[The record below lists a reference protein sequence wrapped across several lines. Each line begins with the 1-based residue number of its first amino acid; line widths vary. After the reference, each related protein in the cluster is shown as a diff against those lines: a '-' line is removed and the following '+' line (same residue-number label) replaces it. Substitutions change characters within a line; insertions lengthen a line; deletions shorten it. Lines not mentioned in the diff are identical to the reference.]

1 MKNLILFMNGKLG
14 LEILDFLIKRED
26 TNISTIVLNSSKK
39 IRSDYMSQV
48 REILSSNEADI
59 EVFQYSKNLWE
70 SLEFSRYLI
79 PQVFGVSILFGH
91 IFSENVID
99 KFRGNLINLHPS
111 LLPIGRGADP
121 IFWSMVDELSQ
132 GVTIHRVDKSI
143 DTGEIF
149 IQQKIIIDSW
159 LNSGQIYDLAMKK
172 LLDLFIEFYPGWDEA
187 SASMPQIGEGTYHKA
202 HELLDLKSK
211 ILESPGDLVKQL
223 NLIQAL
229 TYNDGRKA
237 KVVLPNHEI
246 WEVSLQLKRI
256 QG

>member
-14 LEILDFLIKRED
+14 LEILDFLIQRKD
-26 TNISTIVLNSSKK
+26 TYISTIVLNSSKK
-39 IRSDYMSQV
+39 ITADYTSQV
-48 REILSSNEADI
+48 RKILSSTDADI
-59 EVFQYSKNLWE
+59 EVFQYSDNLWK
-70 SLEFSRYLI
+70 SPEFSRHLI

-91 IFSENVID
+91 IFPENVID

-121 IFWSMVDELSQ
+121 IFWSMVDELPQ
-132 GVTIHRVDKSI
+132 GATIHRVDKSI

-149 IQQKIIIDSW
+149 IQKEIIVDSW
-159 LNSGQIYDLAMKK
+159 LNSGQIYDLAMTT
-172 LLDLFIEFYPGWDEA
+172 LHQLFIEFYPGWDVSTA
-187 SASMPQIGEGTYHKA
+187 STPQMGEGTYHKA

-211 ILESPGDLVKQL
+211 ILESPGELLKQL

-229 TYNDGRKA
+229 TYNDDRKT
-237 KVVLPNHEI
+237 KVVLPNREI
-246 WEVSLQLKRI
+246 WEISLQLKRI